1 MASLP
6 RIRSLKE
13 AVMVSEVT
21 DKEVVELYWRIR
33 NYGNPHRCQIEDM
46 LECVKFYRPEAY
58 AIIQS
63 DSRLLAA

>member
-6 RIRSLKE
+6 RIRSLRE
-13 AVMVSEVT
+13 SVMVSEVT

-33 NYGNPHRCQIEDM
+33 NYSNPYPCQIEDM
-46 LECVKFYRPEAY
+46 DECLEFYRPKAY
-58 AIIQS
+58 ATIQS